1 MTAASRPKQL
11 VLIVEDDEFLS
22 RMYVSKFEFEGFN
35 VISASDGDSGLLL
48 AINEKPDIVL
58 LDLALPKRDGFNVLA
73 ELKRRPET
81 KGIPVIVLTNL
92 SQKEQIDRCFSLG
105 AKDVLIKAHFVP
117 SEVVAKVRTVLGG

>member
-1 MTAASRPKQL
+1 
-11 VLIVEDDEFLS
+11 
-22 RMYVSKFEFEGFN
+22 
-35 VISASDGDSGLLL
+35 
-48 AINEKPDIVL
+48 VL